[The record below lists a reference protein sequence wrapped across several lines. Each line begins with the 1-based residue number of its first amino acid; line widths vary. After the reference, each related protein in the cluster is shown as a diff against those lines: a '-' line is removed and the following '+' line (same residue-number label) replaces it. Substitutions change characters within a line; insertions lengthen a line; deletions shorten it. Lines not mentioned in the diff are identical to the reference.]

1 MLLVHEMVAS
11 LWCFEFMKWKKS
23 VAFWIHKME
32 FVKWSLWS
40 FGIHK
45 MESYVNGICGGSG
58 FMKWSLWCSKVMEW
72 SLWNWVY
79 SWALNLLTGV
89 CDSEFWGIELG
100 YMILVILSMIHLLHS
115 FETVYHINFPL
126 LCAKCQFFWWNW
138 IVETLFPVLWFSFW
152 HQTILCLFKDC
163 SCIHINLGI
172 VFTCTIW

>member
-23 VAFWIHKME
+23 VALWIHKME

-58 FMKWSLWCSKVMEW
+58 FMKWSLWCSEVMEW

-79 SWALNLLTGV
+79 SGALNLLTGV
-89 CDSEFWGIELG
+89 CDSEFEELG
-100 YMILVILSMIHLLHS
+100 YMILWLFLCYTLTTQFWDCLSLS
-115 FETVYHINFPL
+115 
-126 LCAKCQFFWWNW
+126 LCTLVCQMPKN
-138 IVETLFPVLWFSFW
+138 IMELSSGNSLPCSLISFW
-152 HQTILCLFKDC
+152 DQTILCLFKDC